1 MTVDDQTRLQ
11 LHRRLE
17 EVLGAEEANTLM
29 AHLPPLTWQDVAS
42 KRDLAVLGSDLRA
55 EMATL
60 GSDLRAGMATLS
72 SDLRAE
78 MATLSSNLRA
88 EMTELRSDLHA
99 EIAAVRVEMYKG
111 FTRQTWL
118 LVTFVAALNSVL
130 AGILTVAA

>member
-17 EVLGAEEANTLM
+17 EVLGADEANTLM
-29 AHLPPLTWQDVAS
+29 AHLPPATWQDLAT
-42 KRDLAVLGSDLRA
+42 KQDLAVLG
-55 EMATL
+55 
-60 GSDLRAGMATLS
+60 

>member
-17 EVLGAEEANTLM
+17 EVLGADEANTLM
-29 AHLPPLTWQDVAS
+29 AHLPPATWQDLAT
-42 KRDLAVLGSDLRA
+42 KQDLAVLGSDLRA
-55 EMATL
+55 E
-60 GSDLRAGMATLS
+60 MATLS

>member
-17 EVLGAEEANTLM
+17 EVLGADEANTLM
-29 AHLPPLTWQDVAS
+29 AHLPPATWQ
-42 KRDLAVLGSDLRA
+42 DLAVLGSDLRA
-55 EMATL
+55 E
-60 GSDLRAGMATLS
+60 MATLS